1 MKKTDEKFDLYELL
15 RTVEHAGRD
24 NRRQQQLSDLID
36 SLAAEEESAHRKVL
50 WRRWSIGISV
60 AACLVLFVTT
70 IVKFTAQDAIQPSG
84 SLVAEAQADTAA
96 KPMLDEINDDDSP
109 SLGERTVRPH
119 TVSPAIAPQR
129 VAEQSDDRQVVK
141 EMDEAFTEEVI
152 PVDVY
157 DNDVQ
162 YAEQIEQRKSED
174 TLLEH
179 VDADSD
185 NVQMQPQFAM
195 QEPTAKREKA
205 PRKWFK
211 LRRANPSKMDG
222 TVLAFN
228 LL

>member
-96 KPMLDEINDDDSP
+96 KPMLVEINDDDSP

>member
-1 MKKTDEKFDLYELL
+1 MKKTDEKFDLDELL

-24 NRRQQQLSDLID
+24 NCRQQQLSDLID
-36 SLAAEEESAHRKVL
+36 SLAAEEEFAHRKVL
-50 WRRWSIGISV
+50 WRRWSIGISA

-96 KPMLDEINDDDSP
+96 KPKLDEINDDDSP
-109 SLGERTVRPH
+109 SFGERTVRPH
-119 TVSPAIAPQR
+119 TVSPAVAPQR

-141 EMDEAFTEEVI
+141 EMDEVFNEEVI
-152 PVDVY
+152 PVDVH

-162 YAEQIEQRKSED
+162 YAEQIDQRKSED

-179 VDADSD
+179 VGADSD

-195 QEPTAKREKA
+195 QEPTAKQEKA

-222 TVLAFN
+222 IVLAFN

>member
-1 MKKTDEKFDLYELL
+1 MKKTEEKFDLDELL

-24 NRRQQQLSDLID
+24 NRRQQQLSELID

-70 IVKFTAQDAIQPSG
+70 IVKFTAQDAIQSSG
-84 SLVAEAQADTAA
+84 SLVAEAQADTAS

-119 TVSPAIAPQR
+119 TVSPAVAPQR
-129 VAEQSDDRQVVK
+129 VAEQSDDRQDVK
-141 EMDEAFTEEVI
+141 EMDEVFSEEVV

-162 YAEQIEQRKSED
+162 YAEQIDQRKSED
-174 TLLEH
+174 TLLEY
-179 VDADSD
+179 VGADSD

-195 QEPTAKREKA
+195 QEPTAKQEKA

>member
-1 MKKTDEKFDLYELL
+1 MKKTDEKFDLDELL

-50 WRRWSIGISV
+50 WRRWSIGISA

-119 TVSPAIAPQR
+119 TVSPAVAPQM
-129 VAEQSDDRQVVK
+129 VAEQSDDRQAVT
-141 EMDEAFTEEVI
+141 EMDEAFNEEVI

-162 YAEQIEQRKSED
+162 YAEQIDQRKSED
-174 TLLEH
+174 SLLEH
-179 VDADSD
+179 VGADSD
-185 NVQMQPQFAM
+185 NAQVQPQFAM
-195 QEPTAKREKA
+195 QEPTAKQEKA

>member
-195 QEPTAKREKA
+195 QEPAAKQEKA

>member
-1 MKKTDEKFDLYELL
+1 MKKTDEKFDLDELL

-96 KPMLDEINDDDSP
+96 KPMLDDINDDDSP

-119 TVSPAIAPQR
+119 TVSPAVAPQR

-141 EMDEAFTEEVI
+141 EMDEAFNEEVI

-162 YAEQIEQRKSED
+162 YAEQIDQRKSED

-179 VDADSD
+179 VGADSD

-195 QEPTAKREKA
+195 QEPTAKQEKA

>member
-1 MKKTDEKFDLYELL
+1 MKKTDEKFDLDELL

-24 NRRQQQLSDLID
+24 NRRQQQLSELID

-119 TVSPAIAPQR
+119 TVSPAVAPQR

-141 EMDEAFTEEVI
+141 EMDEAFNEEVI

-162 YAEQIEQRKSED
+162 YAEQIDQRKSED

-179 VDADSD
+179 VGADSD
-185 NVQMQPQFAM
+185 NVQMQPQFAK
-195 QEPTAKREKA
+195 QEPTAKQEKA

-211 LRRANPSKMDG
+211 LRRANPSKMNG

>member
-1 MKKTDEKFDLYELL
+1 MKKTEEKFDLDELL

-24 NRRQQQLSDLID
+24 NRRQQQLSELID
-36 SLAAEEESAHRKVL
+36 SLAADEESAHRKVL

-70 IVKFTAQDAIQPSG
+70 IVKFTAQDAIQSSG
-84 SLVAEAQADTAA
+84 SLVAEAQADTAS

-119 TVSPAIAPQR
+119 TVSPAVAPQR
-129 VAEQSDDRQVVK
+129 VAEQSDDRQDVK
-141 EMDEAFTEEVI
+141 EMDEVFSEEVV

-162 YAEQIEQRKSED
+162 YAEQIDQRKSED
-174 TLLEH
+174 TLLEY
-179 VDADSD
+179 VGADSD
-185 NVQMQPQFAM
+185 NVQMQPQFAK
-195 QEPTAKREKA
+195 QEPTAKQEKA

-211 LRRANPSKMDG
+211 LRRANPSKMNG

>member
-50 WRRWSIGISV
+50 WRRWSIGISA

-84 SLVAEAQADTAA
+84 SLVAEAQADTAS
-96 KPMLDEINDDDSP
+96 KPMLDEFNDDDSP

-119 TVSPAIAPQR
+119 TVSPAVAPQR

-141 EMDEAFTEEVI
+141 EMDEAFNEEVI

-162 YAEQIEQRKSED
+162 YAEQIDQRKSED

-179 VDADSD
+179 VGADSD

-195 QEPTAKREKA
+195 QGPTAKQEKA

>member
-119 TVSPAIAPQR
+119 TVSPAVAPQM
-129 VAEQSDDRQVVK
+129 VAEQSDDRQDVK
-141 EMDEAFTEEVI
+141 EMDEVFNEEVI

-195 QEPTAKREKA
+195 QEPTAKQEKA

>member
-1 MKKTDEKFDLYELL
+1 MKKTDEKFDLDELL

-119 TVSPAIAPQR
+119 TVSPAVAPQM

-141 EMDEAFTEEVI
+141 EMDEAFNEEVI
-152 PVDVY
+152 PIDVY

-162 YAEQIEQRKSED
+162 YAEQIDQRKSED

-179 VDADSD
+179 VGADSD

-195 QEPTAKREKA
+195 QEPAAKQEKA

>member
-1 MKKTDEKFDLYELL
+1 MKKTDEKFDLDELL

-119 TVSPAIAPQR
+119 TVSPAVAPQR

-162 YAEQIEQRKSED
+162 YAEQIDQRKSED

-179 VDADSD
+179 VGADSD

-195 QEPTAKREKA
+195 QEPTAKQEKA

>member
-1 MKKTDEKFDLYELL
+1 MKKTEEKFDLDELL

-24 NRRQQQLSDLID
+24 NRRQQQLSELID
-36 SLAAEEESAHRKVL
+36 SLAADEESAHRKVL

-70 IVKFTAQDAIQPSG
+70 IVKFTAQDAIQSSG
-84 SLVAEAQADTAA
+84 SLVAEAQADTAS

-119 TVSPAIAPQR
+119 TVSPAVAPQR
-129 VAEQSDDRQVVK
+129 VAEQSDDRQDVK
-141 EMDEAFTEEVI
+141 EMDEVFSEEVV

-162 YAEQIEQRKSED
+162 YAEQIDQRKSED
-174 TLLEH
+174 TLLEY
-179 VDADSD
+179 VGADSD

-195 QEPTAKREKA
+195 QEPTAKQEKA